1 MEKDNSGTYL
11 LGSCLLVGLI
21 VASIFAGLA
30 GLALLPFLRAE
41 CALEKLFLQPFGKGG
56 CYDAGESRKFE
67 KDAFDLDSSDEEEL
81 QEELNATSAQSEIVG
96 KVTLTVTKNKC
107 AEKGSPPKC
116 EGTIYTRTIV
126 KEPTVPP
133 EIANYYPANLN
144 EKFML
149 LYDSDA
155 ATREELL
162 RAIANMRLERS
173 KREAMIKLV
182 DPALEAAQKYHLNP
196 VYILAHAALESA
208 YGTSSIA
215 RSKNNYFGYGAVDCA
230 AGKCAWTFLNPRI
243 GILSAMA
250 LIKARY
256 LTPGGKY
263 YKGPTLQKMG
273 RNYASDPLWATKI
286 SQIMRKFYLKMNKKI
301 PYLLLTKT
309 ERPKTTQPTPAK
321 TGK

>member
-1 MEKDNSGTYL
+1 MEKDNSGTYI

-21 VASIFAGLA
+21 IASIFAGLA

-41 CALEKLFLQPFGKGG
+41 CAFEKLFLQPFGKGG
-56 CYDAGESRKFE
+56 CYDAGESGGIAEGDFNLDESSLPVDTPINTE
-67 KDAFDLDSSDEEEL
+67 KVGTVKLIGRESQCADSSSH
-81 QEELNATSAQSEIVG
+81 LNCG
-96 KVTLTVTKNKC
+96 
-107 AEKGSPPKC
+107 GR
-116 EGTIYTRTIV
+116 TISTRTIV
-126 KEPTVPP
+126 KEPSVPP
-133 EIANYYPANLN
+133 EIANYYPAKLDK
-144 EKFML
+144 KFML
-149 LYDSDA
+149 LYDSNA

-162 RAIANMRLERS
+162 RAIANMRLKRS

-208 YGTSSIA
+208 YGTSPIA

-230 AGKCAWTFLNPRI
+230 PGDCAWTFPNPRI

-263 YKGPTLQKMG
+263 YKGPTLQQMKQNYARDQSWAKKISGIMYKFYVKMG
-273 RNYASDPLWATKI
+273 
-286 SQIMRKFYLKMNKKI
+286 KK
-301 PYLLLTKT
+301 YQTF
-309 ERPKTTQPTPAK
+309 
-321 TGK
+321 